1 MSEASEDKPA
11 GQNRLWEFINSAF
24 GLWLLSTLAV
34 SGGAFAFQQWR
45 DWVDQTSAEEANLTR
60 LEYEVAARVSQY
72 LGWFEANLLV
82 ETAAGGRSVH
92 AFAAETTRE
101 KILASLEVFADLP
114 RQASPRILEVFPEF
128 RERSMISLLAELVM
142 FEGKEPYGKTMR
154 YLLEDQHTRVPAP
167 LEYATFRKHFADAM
181 LLKDLEGFGLPFT
194 TCIDC

>member
-1 MSEASEDKPA
+1 MNDTSEEKP
-11 GQNRLWEFINSAF
+11 GNRVWEFINSAF

-45 DWVDQTSAEEANLTR
+45 DYVDQTSAAEANLTR
-60 LEYEVAARVSQY
+60 LEYEVASRVSQY
-72 LGWFEANLLV
+72 LGWFEAHLLV
-82 ETAAGGRSVH
+82 DLPPGGPSVH
-92 AFAAETTRE
+92 AFAPDTTRD
-101 KILASLEVFADLP
+101 KILESLEVFADLP

-154 YLLEDQHTRVPAP
+154 YLLEDEHTRVPAP
-167 LEYATFRKHFADAM
+167 LEYVTFRKHFADAM
-181 LLKDLEGFGLPFT
+181 LLKDLESFGLPFT